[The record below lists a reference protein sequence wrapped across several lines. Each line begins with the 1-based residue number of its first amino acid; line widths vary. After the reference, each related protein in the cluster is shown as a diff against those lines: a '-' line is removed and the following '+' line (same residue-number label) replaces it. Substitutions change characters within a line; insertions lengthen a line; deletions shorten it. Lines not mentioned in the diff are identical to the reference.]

1 MVDEK
6 NYPSNSN
13 SKKQGKD
20 EGSHKKKVDKVVT
33 GEAIQRKKPLGS
45 RIKETFTGEDA
56 RSVGSY
62 ILFDVFVPAAK
73 AMLADAASQGAE
85 RLLFGDSSPRTRSGS
100 GRSNYTS
107 YNRMHSSSS
116 GPSSRR
122 EISYRA
128 RATHDFDEIVVAS
141 RGEAE
146 EVLDRL
152 GDLVD
157 SYDVASV
164 ADFYDLVGITGN
176 FTDDKWGWADLRSAS
191 VRRVRDG
198 YLISL
203 PKPQPLD

>member
-1 MVDEK
+1 MAEEIR
-6 NYPSNSN
+6 NYPGN
-13 SKKQGKD
+13 SKSQKVEAED
-20 EGSHKKKVDKVVT
+20 REKKVERVVS
-33 GEAIQRKKPLGS
+33 GKAIQRKQPLGS

-62 ILFDVFVPAAK
+62 LVFDVFVPALK
-73 AMLADAASQGAE
+73 SMLADAASQGTE
-85 RLLFGDSSPRTRSGS
+85 RLLFGDSRPRANQSGS
-100 GRSNYTS
+100 RTNYTS

-116 GPSSRR
+116 GANRR
-122 EISYRA
+122 DISNRGRA
-128 RATHDFDEIVVAS
+128 IHDFDEIVVDS

-152 GDLVD
+152 TDLVAE
-157 SYDVASV
+157 YDVASV

-176 FTDDKWGWADLRSAS
+176 FTDDKWGWSSLREAS

-203 PKPQPLD
+203 PKPHPLD

>member
-6 NYPSNSN
+6 NYPGN
-13 SKKQGKD
+13 SKSSKEAG
-20 EGSHKKKVDKVVT
+20 EGRKKVDKVVT
-33 GEAIQRKKPLGS
+33 GEAIQRKKPIGS

-62 ILFDVFVPAAK
+62 ILFDVIVPAAK

-85 RLLFGDSSPRTRSGS
+85 RLLFGDSSPRKRSGG
-100 GRSNYTS
+100 GRTNYTS
-107 YNRMHSSSS
+107 YNRMHSSSNNS
-116 GPSSRR
+116 GSKR

-128 RATHDFDEIVVAS
+128 RATHDFDEIVVES
-141 RGEAE
+141 RGDAE

-157 SYDVASV
+157 NYDVASV
-164 ADFYDLVGITGN
+164 ADFYDLVGITGS
-176 FTDDKWGWADLRSAS
+176 FTDDKWGWFDLRSAS